1 MLLEEGLH
9 GILIADG
16 FFEGFEGRVLTPLE
30 LANHEVI
37 PHFPNKFSYTF
48 IFL

>member
-9 GILIADG
+9 GILIADSFFKG
-16 FFEGFEGRVLTPLE
+16 FKGRVLTPLE
-30 LANHEVI
+30 LTNYKVI
-37 PHFPNKFSYTF
+37 LHFLNKFSHTF